1 MLYAHAHIVHT
12 CQQYWFGVTILFNIV
27 DNCEQCGQK
36 FTSMLQQS
44 DRSFLTACDY
54 DSKWTK
60 KMNDTTTGRITCN
73 GVQRHCNFLCLIKS
87 NI

>member
-54 DSKWTK
+54 DSK
-60 KMNDTTTGRITCN
+60 
-73 GVQRHCNFLCLIKS
+73 
-87 NI
+87 